1 MGLIMKK
8 DDSEDNEYI
17 DGIEVVGRGEGPNGD
32 DEVEH
37 VEIHEGLTDRGR
49 RPRRGPERR

>member
-17 DGIEVVGRGEGPNGD
+17 DGIEVVGLSL
-32 DEVEH
+32 
-37 VEIHEGLTDRGR
+37 IHI
-49 RPRRGPERR
+49 

>member
-37 VEIHEGLTDRGR
+37 VEIHEGLTA
-49 RPRRGPERR
+49 E

>member
-17 DGIEVVGRGEGPNGD
+17 DGIEVVGRGEGR
-32 DEVEH
+32 
-37 VEIHEGLTDRGR
+37 TAMMRSSTWKFTR
-49 RPRRGPERR
+49 A